1 MLKGLIGRVF
11 GTRHER
17 ERKRVQPILEEIHA
31 IEARMAGWADTEV
44 QAQTVRFRERL
55 AERTG
60 ALEARIAELKAAKH
74 ATADAAARERLE
86 AELQGLD
93 GRGGAEGE
101 LREAIAAA
109 LDEFL
114 PEAFAT
120 VREACRRLR
129 GTTVVVTGTPLTW
142 DMVPYDVQLI
152 GGIQLHLGRIA

>member
-101 LREAIAAA
+101 LR
-109 LDEFL
+109 
-114 PEAFAT
+114 
-120 VREACRRLR
+120 
-129 GTTVVVTGTPLTW
+129 
-142 DMVPYDVQLI
+142 
-152 GGIQLHLGRIA
+152 